1 MITKNDFPKKPL
13 IVAIDDEKMNLELL
27 GFIMG
32 KSGYCFLGI
41 QHSKDAIAILEK
53 NKPEI
58 IILDVVMP
66 EMDGFQLCE
75 QLKNNQKLKEIPII
89 FLTGENNTENKIKG
103 LQMGGVDYVTK
114 PFNEYEL
121 TARIQTH
128 VALAASKVKI
138 KNQALAL
145 QKDNA
150 LKDKMLS
157 IIGHDLRSPLSAL
170 KMNLDFILRGII
182 QTDSPDFID
191 NTIQNLNT
199 TTDEALNLLDNLL
212 NWARSESGVLS
223 VIPENLEVLKIADQ
237 IKRLNSM
244 ALENKAITLCIAIP
258 QDAKIK
264 ADLNLVKTVF
274 RNLVSN
280 AIKFTPKN
288 GKITIS
294 ALLIKNCWEVSIA
307 DTGVGIAN
315 EDLFNIKNA
324 SSFFTKEGTEKESGT
339 GLGISICQNFIKKI
353 GGKFTI
359 ESELGIGSTFKF
371 TLPAVMD

>member
-1 MITKNDFPKKPL
+1 MNTKNEFPEKPL
-13 IVAIDDEKMNLELL
+13 IVAIDDERMNLELL
-27 GFIMG
+27 GFIME
-32 KSGYCFLGI
+32 KSGYVFLGI
-41 QHSKDAIAILEK
+41 QHSKDALAILEK

-58 IILDVVMP
+58 ILLDVVMP

-75 QLKNNQKLKEIPII
+75 QLKNNQKLKDIPII
-89 FLTGENNTENKIKG
+89 FLTGKNSIENKIKG
-103 LQMGGVDYVTK
+103 LKMGGVDYVTK

-128 VALAASKVKI
+128 VALAASKIKI

-170 KMNLDFILRGII
+170 KMHLDFILRGII
-182 QTDSPDFID
+182 QTDSPDFVN
-191 NTIQNLNT
+191 NTIQNLNA

-212 NWARSESGVLS
+212 NWARLESGVLS
-223 VIPENLEVLKIADQ
+223 VIPETLEVLKIADQ
-237 IKRLNSM
+237 IKRLNGI
-244 ALENKAITLCIAIP
+244 ALENKVITLSIAIP
-258 QDAKIK
+258 EDAKIQ

-288 GKITIS
+288 GEITIS
-294 ALLIKNCWEVSIA
+294 ALLTRNFWEVSIT
-307 DTGVGIAN
+307 DTGIGIAN
-315 EDLFNIKNA
+315 EDLLKIKNA
-324 SSFFTKEGTEKESGT
+324 NSFFTKEGTEKESGT

-353 GGKFTI
+353 GGKFII

-371 TLPAVMD
+371 TLPAVLD